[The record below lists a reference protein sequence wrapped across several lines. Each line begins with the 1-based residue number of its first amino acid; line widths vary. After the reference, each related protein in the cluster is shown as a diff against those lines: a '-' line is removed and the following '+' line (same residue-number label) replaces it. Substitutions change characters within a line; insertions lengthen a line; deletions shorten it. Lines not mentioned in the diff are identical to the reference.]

1 MRSRQTGN
9 SQKNITKKQRNQA
22 IEVNKSTISGMNN
35 IPVNYFDPATIG
47 MGLLG
52 TGLLRPS
59 NNAVYDYA
67 GVNNSL
73 GKLTVSNRSI
83 NSWTYFFVEY
93 NNQNTSNLQAILKSF
108 VVIKT
113 LSTMPTN
120 SVKKMLGNT
129 YKSLTGITKD
139 QYDNSSFA
147 HPTYLNDSNEPLQIR
162 YAEIPIQI
170 QRTPGRLDNVPVGSP
185 SFDSTPDGVTTRKGP
200 IPTPPYTNF
209 ATATGATA
217 SVQIIPGGTV
227 SFKDTSVMSPWQF
240 APTGWIWSFGVTAS
254 PTGSII
260 QNPIVTY
267 GVTGTYTVTLTASNA
282 AGSTAKTKIGFVI
295 VTY

>member
-1 MRSRQTGN
+1 LRSRQT
-9 SQKNITKKQRNQA
+9 SDPQKNITEKQRNQA
-22 IEVNKSTISGMNN
+22 IGVNKSTISGMSN

-47 MGLLG
+47 MGILG
-52 TGLLRPS
+52 TGLLIPRPD
-59 NNAVYDYA
+59 AVYDY
-67 GVNNSL
+67 GTKLNTVGKPDYSNNSIL
-73 GKLTVSNRSI
+73 KYG
-83 NSWTYFFVEY
+83 YFFVEY
-93 NNQNTSNLQAILKSF
+93 NNQNTTNLQSLLTSF

-113 LSTMPTN
+113 LSDLAVN
-120 SVKKMLGNT
+120 AVKMMLGNT
-129 YKSLTGITKD
+129 YNSVIGITKD

-147 HPTYLNDSNEPLQIR
+147 HPTYLNDSNGPLQIR

-170 QRTPGRLDNVPVGSP
+170 QRTPGRLDNVPIGSP

-209 ATATGATA
+209 TTATGATA
-217 SVQIIPGGTV
+217 SIQIVPGGSV
-227 SFKDTSVMSPWQF
+227 LFKDTSVSSPWQF
-240 APTGWIWSFGVTAS
+240 APTGWVWNFGATAS
-254 PTGSII
+254 PTGSIL
-260 QNPIVTY
+260 QNPTVTY

>member
-1 MRSRQTGN
+1 
-9 SQKNITKKQRNQA
+9 
-22 IEVNKSTISGMNN
+22 MNN

-47 MGLLG
+47 MGILG
-52 TGLLRPS
+52 TGLLRPLPDK
-59 NNAVYDYA
+59 VYDY
-67 GVNNSL
+67 GDSTNSL
-73 GKLTVSNRSI
+73 GKDNYTRKSI
-83 NSWTYFFVEY
+83 AKWSYFFVEY
-93 NNQNTSNLQAILKSF
+93 NNQNTTNLNAKLRSF

-113 LSTMPTN
+113 LSDATVN
-120 SVKKMLGNT
+120 DVKRMLGNT
-129 YKSLTGITKD
+129 YKSVAGITKD

-147 HPTYLNDSNEPLQIR
+147 HPTYINDSNEPLQIR
-162 YAEIPIQI
+162 YAEISIQI
-170 QRTPGRLDNVPVGSP
+170 QRTPGRLDNVPIGSP

-217 SVQIIPGGTV
+217 SIQIVPGGSV
-227 SFKDTSVMSPWQF
+227 LFKDTSVSSPWQF
-240 APTGWIWSFGVTAS
+240 APTGWVWNFGATAS
-254 PTGSII
+254 PTGSIV
-260 QNPIVTY
+260 QNPTVTY

>member
-1 MRSRQTGN
+1 MRSRQTGD

-47 MGLLG
+47 MGILG
-52 TGLLRPS
+52 TGLLRPLPDK
-59 NNAVYDYA
+59 VYDYGDA
-67 GVNNSL
+67 NNAL
-73 GKLTVSNRSI
+73 GKPTVSNTSI
-83 NSWTYFFVEY
+83 ANWTYFFVEY
-93 NNQNTSNLQAILKSF
+93 NNQNTSNLQAILRSF

-113 LSTMPTN
+113 RSYMPIN
-120 SVKKMLGNT
+120 DVKKMLGNT
-129 YKSLTGITKD
+129 YKSVKGITKD
-139 QYDNSSFA
+139 QYDNSSFD

-170 QRTPGRLDNVPVGSP
+170 QRTPGRLDDVPIGSP

-217 SVQIIPGGTV
+217 SIQIIPGGSV
-227 SFKDTSVMSPWQF
+227 SFKDTSVSSPWQF
-240 APTGWIWSFGVTAS
+240 APTGWIWSFGATAS
-254 PTGSII
+254 PTGSIV
-260 QNPIVTY
+260 QNPTVTY

>member
-1 MRSRQTGN
+1 MRSRQTSD

-35 IPVNYFDPATIG
+35 IPVNYFEPATIG

-52 TGLLRPS
+52 TGLLRPRPD
-59 NNAVYDYA
+59 AVYDYGDA
-67 GVNNSL
+67 TNDL
-73 GKLTVSNRSI
+73 GKPAFSNTSI
-83 NSWTYFFVEY
+83 VSWTYFFVEY
-93 NNQNTSNLQAILKSF
+93 DNQNTSNLQAILKSF

-113 LSTMPTN
+113 LSAMPTN
-120 SVKKMLGNT
+120 SVKTMLGNT
-129 YKSLTGITKD
+129 YKSVTGITKD

-147 HPTYLNDSNEPLQIR
+147 HPTYLNDSNEPLQVR

-170 QRTPGRLDNVPVGSP
+170 QRTPGRLDNVPIGSP

-209 ATATGATA
+209 ATATGATS

-240 APTGWIWSFGVTAS
+240 APTGWIWSFGATAS
-254 PTGSII
+254 PTGSIL
-260 QNPIVTY
+260 QNPMVTY

>member
-73 GKLTVSNRSI
+73 GKPTFSTKRI

-93 NNQNTSNLQAILKSF
+93 NNQNTSNLQATLKSF

-129 YKSLTGITKD
+129 YKSVKGITKL
-139 QYDNSSFA
+139 QYGDDSFP

-170 QRTPGRLDNVPVGSP
+170 QRTSGRLDDVPIGSP
-185 SFDSTPDGVTTRKGP
+185 SFDSTPDGVTTRQGP
-200 IPTPPYTNF
+200 IATPPYTNF
-209 ATATGATA
+209 ATATGATS
-217 SVQIIPGGTV
+217 SVTIIPGGTV

-240 APTGWIWSFGVTAS
+240 APTGWAWNFGATAS
-254 PTGSII
+254 PTGSTG
-260 QNPIVTY
+260 QNQMVTY

-282 AGSTAKTKIGFVI
+282 AGSTAKTKTAFVI

>member
-1 MRSRQTGN
+1 
-9 SQKNITKKQRNQA
+9 
-22 IEVNKSTISGMNN
+22 MNN
-35 IPVNYFDPATIG
+35 IPVNYFEPATIG

-52 TGLLRPS
+52 TGLLMPRPD
-59 NNAVYDYA
+59 AVYDY
-67 GVNNSL
+67 GEQINPIGKPNYGNNTII
-73 GKLTVSNRSI
+73 K
-83 NSWTYFFVEY
+83 WEYFFVEY
-93 NNQNTSNLQAILKSF
+93 NNQDTTNLQSLLRSF

-113 LSTMPTN
+113 LSTMPIN
-120 SVKKMLGNT
+120 SVKMMLGNT
-129 YKSLTGITKD
+129 YKSVTGITKD

-162 YAEIPIQI
+162 YAEISIQI
-170 QRTPGRLDNVPVGSP
+170 QRTPGRLDNVPIGSP

-209 ATATGATA
+209 TSATGATL
-217 SVQIIPGGTV
+217 SVQIVPGGTV

-240 APTGWIWSFGVTAS
+240 APTGWIWSFGATAS
-254 PTGSII
+254 PTGSIL
-260 QNPIVTY
+260 QNPVVTY

>member
-1 MRSRQTGN
+1 MRSRQTGD

-47 MGLLG
+47 MGILG
-52 TGLLRPS
+52 TGLLRPLPDK
-59 NNAVYDYA
+59 VYDYGDA
-67 GVNNSL
+67 TNSL
-73 GKLTVSNRSI
+73 GKKNYSNSTI
-83 NSWTYFFVEY
+83 PKWGYFFVEY
-93 NNQNTSNLQAILKSF
+93 NNQNTINLNAKLRSF

-120 SVKKMLGNT
+120 SVKMMLGNT
-129 YKSLTGITKD
+129 YKSVTGITKD
-139 QYDNSSFA
+139 QYDNSSFD

-170 QRTPGRLDNVPVGSP
+170 QRTPGRLDDVPVGSP

-217 SVQIIPGGTV
+217 SIQIVPGGSV
-227 SFKDTSVMSPWQF
+227 SFKDTSVSSPWQF
-240 APTGWIWSFGVTAS
+240 APTGWIWSFGATAS
-254 PTGSII
+254 PTGSIV
-260 QNPIVTY
+260 QNPTVTY